1 MNVVRLY
8 AILLLL
14 AVISGLIVP
23 IAVMSEQKT
32 VLLEPVKS
40 RDNINKKYPYKVLV
54 AAYSPTKASDV
65 KPLKVDL
72 TKVEAKVV
80 AHADTNNDHI
90 EDLLVKRLTT
100 GFYKASDTL
109 TALVMFKVNPPT
121 SDVEANIRL
130 KLALQD
136 IARRLVTQYPQV
148 KVLNT
153 YTYALVGMKIQLPA
167 NLTLLREVA
176 RYLST
181 VDLNGDGVGDLWLIE
196 DLNKQKRLYNYYSGK
211 ALYIRPW
218 IYQDF
223 GINGSG
229 VTASVSDT
237 GIDDSHVAFKGK
249 LLMYWS
255 QNTGAN
261 LTAAYD
267 PHGHGTHVS
276 GTIAGY
282 YASTDAQGRIEV
294 SWGFTYD
301 YSSSGWYSLY
311 DAPMYVDAP
320 GTINVTVYQ
329 TGRDVMTRI
338 CLFFTGNISR
348 FYAAVNGLA
357 QNLTCINIVQN
368 TWNTLTYN
376 VTNSSQ
382 YGFYYIRYYIQAGTG
397 LSQSSEYWIL
407 AWPVNST
414 APNGIPYFSGIAYG
428 AKLVVANIFY
438 NSTTDPTVDALNWI
452 ISVRT
457 TYNITTHNMSWGYTN
472 GTAAGVEAA
481 VTSMANS
488 GIIPVVAAGN
498 DGVYNNT
505 AATTSPAENCFAI
518 TVAALDQWTL
528 NVTSYSSG
536 GGNATDYPGTVK
548 PDLASIGG
556 WVNGMVLSA
565 DTNDAEDYTPTGS
578 EVIPNDTQPMMG
590 TSMATPH
597 VTGIMTLASAA
608 YRQYLNKYVGRDWD
622 WNTSRD
628 VLFLK
633 NLALISTFETYPLT
647 VLDLSSTT
655 ANETAYSPT
664 LDKGGKDTTEGYGAL
679 DPYALIYAIMTM
691 NNPLEPGAVVEGK
704 FRAGTIYKGAPVYP
718 NIFDYGPSVYV
729 RLFILP
735 NRTITLPNGTSFNVT
750 YKFQLILNTTNV
762 TATDYD
768 LYLYNYTGEYT
779 NTTTRIVCGEPIILA
794 KSVNGFGAN
803 ESITYTPPKDNWP
816 VWVVV
821 KRARMDSAGGNWV
834 LVTSPSVD
842 EYGRPYGGADFNASD
857 EAWIGWPIKINGSMT
872 KDIARVVVE
881 IFAQNGTRLA
891 RLDSANGD
899 ITIIDP
905 AYYSTY
911 NTTWTVPFDNS
922 LVGTYLTVVTY
933 FYDST
938 GTLVQG
944 PVTTQV
950 YVNAAPAPI
959 PEPSILPVLMV
970 LVLVVI
976 VAVVVYGNKFK
987 VLFRFK

>member
-1 MNVVRLY
+1 MSILRLY
-8 AILLLL
+8 AVILLL
-14 AVISGLIVP
+14 AIISGLLIPVS
-23 IAVMSEQKT
+23 VTSEQKI
-32 VLLEPVKS
+32 LIQEPIKPN
-40 RDNINKKYPYKVLV
+40 RRLGAYPFYTLV
-54 AAYSPTKASDV
+54 PAKAPTRAPDIR
-65 KPLKVDL
+65 PLKVDI
-72 TKVEAKVV
+72 TSVISRVV
-80 AHADTNNDHI
+80 ARQDPNNDRI
-90 EDLLVKRLTT
+90 EDLLVQRILN
-100 GFYKASDTL
+100 GFYKPNDTI
-109 TALVMFKVNPPT
+109 TALVLFKMNPPA
-121 SDVEANIRL
+121 DDIEANMRL
-130 KLALQD
+130 RLLLED
-136 IARRLVTQYPQV
+136 ISRRLVTLYPQV

-153 YTYALVGMKIQLPA
+153 YTYAVVGMKIQLPA
-167 NLTLLREVA
+167 NLTLLREVT

-181 VDLNGDGVGDLWLIE
+181 IDLNNDGIGDLWLIE
-196 DLNKQKRLYNYYSGK
+196 DTNKERRLYNYYSGK

-237 GIDDSHVAFKGK
+237 GIDDSHAAFQGK

-276 GTIAGY
+276 GTVAGY
-282 YASTDAQGRIEV
+282 YASTDAQGRVVV
-294 SWGFTYD
+294 SWGFSYD

-311 DAPMYVDAP
+311 EAPMYVDAP
-320 GTINVTVYQ
+320 GTINVTLYQ
-329 TGRDVMTRI
+329 TGGDAITRI
-338 CLFFTGNISR
+338 CLFYTGDVAR
-348 FYAAVNGLA
+348 FYAAVSGLV
-357 QNLTCINIVQN
+357 QNVTCIDITQD
-368 TWNTLTYN
+368 TWNTLTYD
-376 VTNSSQ
+376 VVNSSQ
-382 YGFYYIRYYIQAGTG
+382 YGFYYVRYYMQAGTRPVDT
-397 LSQSSEYWIL
+397 SSEYWIL

-414 APNGIPYFSGIAYG
+414 SPNGIPYFSGVAYG

-438 NSTTDPTVDALNWI
+438 DYTTDPTVDALNWI
-452 ISVRT
+452 VSVRT

-481 VTSMANS
+481 VTQLANS
-488 GIIPVVAAGN
+488 GVIPVVAAGN

-556 WVNGMVLSA
+556 WANGMVLSA

-578 EVIPNDTQPMMG
+578 EVIVDDTQPMMG
-590 TSMATPH
+590 TSMAAPH

-608 YRQYLNKYVGRDWD
+608 YRQYLNTYVGRDWD
-622 WNTSRD
+622 WNSSRD

-647 VLDLSSTT
+647 VLDLGST
-655 ANETAYSPT
+655 AENETAYSPT
-664 LDKGGKDTTEGYGAL
+664 LDKGGKDTTEGYGVL
-679 DPYALIYAIMTM
+679 DAYALLYAIMTL
-691 NNPLEPGAVVEGK
+691 NEPLKPGAVVEGK
-704 FRAGTIYKGAPVYP
+704 FRGGTLAKGGSTYP
-718 NIFDYGPSVYV
+718 NIFDYGPSVYI
-729 RLFILP
+729 RLFIL
-735 NRTITLPNGTSFNVT
+735 NRTVTLPNGTSFNVT

-762 TATDYD
+762 SATDFD

-779 NTTTRIVCGEPIILA
+779 NTSTRIVCGEPILLA
-794 KSVNGFGAN
+794 SSTNGFGAN
-803 ESITYTPPKDNWP
+803 ETITYTPPKDNWP

-821 KRARMDSAGGNWV
+821 KRARMDSIGGKWI
-834 LVTSPSVD
+834 LVTSPSVE
-842 EYGRPYGGADFNASD
+842 EYGRPYQGATFNASN

-872 KDIARVVVE
+872 KDITRVVVE

-899 ITIIDP
+899 ITIVDP

-911 NTTWTVPFDNS
+911 NTTWLVPFDNS
-922 LVGTYLTVVTY
+922 LVGTYLTVVAY

-938 GTLVQG
+938 GTLAQG
-944 PVTTQV
+944 PVATQV
-950 YVNAAPAPI
+950 YVNQAPEPI
-959 PEPSILPVLMV
+959 PEPVMLPMLMV
-970 LVLVVI
+970 SALIVALVV
-976 VAVVVYGNKFK
+976 VMVLKRNKF
-987 VLFRFK
+987 